1 MIRLFIFCDRQIR
14 SSSKIVV
21 APVVVLGFA
30 SSMKKSPPRRTRLIT
45 SLSRHL
51 VVGLLLSSTFFVG
64 STIGSQ
70 SVSAAPVG
78 ASSFRGV
85 SPTRVLD
92 TRLSVKA
99 ATGSYNPVLISGLAG
114 VPNTA
119 TAVVLNVTVVNP
131 EGEGYVTVFPW
142 GDPSLPNTSN
152 VNIQRSGQMVANLVT
167 VRLGGDGR
175 IGLYTSI
182 AADLLVDVFGYY
194 SPSGATRAGRFI
206 PFTPQR
212 LLDTRGNAT
221 VGEGRTVRLSLPAG
235 IPVDTEG
242 LVLNVTAVNSRLR
255 ANGFGYWSAYPAGQD
270 PGTTSNINI
279 SFSGQTIANQ
289 VIVKPSATGVEFYSY
304 AGGDL
309 LVDIM
314 GYYTGAGSDVAVSEY
329 GLFVPVSPTRLLDTR
344 STPNPLGEKVA
355 LHHNWTVEVG
365 TASQTGIPSTGAS
378 AVALNVTMTRAL
390 GEGFVTAYPAGLA
403 RPDSSNLNAN
413 RAGVTAPNHAQLAT
427 GTRGVSFYSYGGADL
442 IVDIFGWFVGE
453 PKRSTLN
460 APTNSLPEPEGF
472 PGNISIPQIGLK
484 SLVREG
490 TEFVNFDPSHLVE
503 SRTPNQP
510 GNVAIFGHR
519 VSHGH
524 EFKNVD
530 KLGVNSLVYLTIGT
544 KLYTYRVT
552 GVDIRLPSDPMLY
565 ASTSNDQTL
574 SLVACHPPH
583 SVKYRIVVH
592 AVLIDIAEY

>member
-1 MIRLFIFCDRQIR
+1 MVGVP
-14 SSSKIVV
+14 VV
-21 APVVVLGFA
+21 ALGFA
-30 SSMKKSPPRRTRLIT
+30 GSMKKSQPRRQRLIT

-51 VVGLLLSSTFFVG
+51 VVGLLLSSTFVVG
-64 STIGSQ
+64 S
-70 SVSAAPVG
+70 
-78 ASSFRGV
+78 
-85 SPTRVLD
+85 
-92 TRLSVKA
+92 
-99 ATGSYNPVLISGLAG
+99 
-114 VPNTA
+114 TA

-142 GDPSLPNTSN
+142 GDPALPNTSN

-175 IGLYTSI
+175 VGLYTSI

-206 PFTPQR
+206 PLTPQR

-221 VGEGRTVRLSLPAG
+221 VGAGGVVSLSLPAV
-235 IPVDTEG
+235 ITNRPDFKDSEG

-289 VIVKPSATGVEFYSY
+289 VIVKPTASGVEFYSY

-314 GYYTGAGSDVAVSEY
+314 GFYTGTDAALSED

-365 TASQTGIPSTGAS
+365 TANQAGIPSAGAS
-378 AVALNVTMTRAL
+378 AVALNVTMTRAQ
-390 GEGFVTAYPAGLA
+390 GEGFVTAYPAGTA

-413 RAGVTAPNHAQLAT
+413 KAGVTAPNHAQLAT

-442 IVDIFGWFVGE
+442 IVDIFGWFVGS
-453 PKRSTLN
+453 PQRSTSN
-460 APTNSLPEPEGF
+460 APTNSLSDGDGF
-472 PGNISIPQIGLK
+472 PGYISIPQIGLK

-490 TEFVNFDPSHLVE
+490 TEFVNIDPSHLVE
-503 SRTPNQP
+503 SRTPDQP

-519 VSHGH
+519 TSHGR

-565 ASTSNDQTL
+565 ASASNDQTL

>member
-1 MIRLFIFCDRQIR
+1 MVGVP
-14 SSSKIVV
+14 VV
-21 APVVVLGFA
+21 ALGFA

-78 ASSFRGV
+78 ASAFRGV

-92 TRLSVKA
+92 TRDSGKA
-99 ATGSYNPVLISGLAG
+99 ATGSYKPVLIRGMAG

-131 EGEGYVTVFPW
+131 DGQGFVTVFPW
-142 GDPSLPNTSN
+142 GDPGLPNTSN
-152 VNIQRSGQMVANLVT
+152 VNIERSGQMVANLVT

-175 IGLYTSI
+175 IGLYSSI
-182 AADLLVDVFGYY
+182 TADLLVDVFGYY
-194 SPSGATRAGRFI
+194 SPSGATRAGRYI
-206 PFTPQR
+206 PLTPQR

-221 VGEGRTVRLSLPAG
+221 VSEGRVVRLSLPAG

-255 ANGFGYWSAYPAGQD
+255 ADGFGYWSAYPAGQD

-314 GYYTGAGSDVAVSEY
+314 GYYSGTSAAVSED

-355 LHHNWTVEVG
+355 LHHDWTVEVG

-378 AVALNVTMTRAL
+378 AVALNVTMTRVH
-390 GEGFVTAYPAGLA
+390 GGGYVTVYPAGRT
-403 RPDSSNLNAN
+403 RPNSSNLNADK
-413 RAGVTAPNHAQLAT
+413 AGVTAPNHAQMAT
-427 GTRGVSFYSYGGADL
+427 GTRGVSFYSYGGTDL
-442 IVDIFGWFVGE
+442 IVDIFGWFVGS
-453 PKRSTLN
+453 PQSWTIN
-460 APTNSLPEPEGF
+460 APTNSLSNGERF
-472 PGNISIPQIGLK
+472 PGYISIPQIGLK

-490 TEFVNFDPSHLVE
+490 TEFVNIDPSHLVE

-524 EFKNVD
+524 EFRNLD

-552 GVDIRLPSDPMLY
+552 GVDIRLPTDPLLY